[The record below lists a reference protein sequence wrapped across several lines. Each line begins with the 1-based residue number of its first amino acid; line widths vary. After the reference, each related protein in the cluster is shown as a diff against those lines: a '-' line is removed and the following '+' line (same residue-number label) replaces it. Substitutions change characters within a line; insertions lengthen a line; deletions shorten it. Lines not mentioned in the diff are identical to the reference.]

1 MGTPE
6 QQWMSWLTYIG
17 AICAINKRED
27 RGATRGEVVRYAK
40 KAGHGDARGVSG
52 FSKGRG
58 TTYRAQVGRRWV
70 TDKSSV
76 RSGWLSELQDQF
88 GIDLPDDLTDRV

>member
-1 MGTPE
+1 VDVLAYLHRRHLCD
-6 QQWMSWLTYIG
+6 QQARGPWRDSG
-17 AICAINKRED
+17 RGRQVRE
-27 RGATRGEVVRYAK
+27 

-58 TTYRAQVGRRWV
+58 TTYRAEVGRRWV

-76 RSGWLSELQDQF
+76 RSGWLSALQDQF